1 LGWSDR
7 FATVDLVI
15 STLAGWTTI
24 RRALAPRRRLGV
36 GIAVIGIVA
45 STGGGSCETPSPPVP
60 DSPVTY
66 QATVVETLPHDTGAF
81 TQGLELIDGR
91 FIESTG
97 LYGSSSIRLVD
108 PATGTVLRSKPLL
121 VNFFGEG
128 ATVVPDPVNG
138 DTVWQITWTSGTAFR
153 YRLSDFSVLAQ
164 VAYDGQGW
172 GICHD
177 GRRLIM
183 SDGSDTLTFRDPDT
197 FAVLGTVAVTDEGN
211 AVSSLNELECVQGRV
226 WANLWPTA
234 NIVEI
239 DPDSGAVTGRLD
251 ISDLV
256 PADSIAA
263 SRDNVA
269 NGIAYD
275 DQTGNFYLA
284 GKRWPVL
291 YEVELDPIN

>member
-1 LGWSDR
+1 
-7 FATVDLVI
+7 
-15 STLAGWTTI
+15 
-24 RRALAPRRRLGV
+24 
-36 GIAVIGIVA
+36 
-45 STGGGSCETPSPPVP
+45 
-60 DSPVTY
+60 
-66 QATVVETLPHDTGAF
+66 
-81 TQGLELIDGR
+81 
-91 FIESTG
+91 
-97 LYGSSSIRLVD
+97 
-108 PATGTVLRSKPLL
+108 
-121 VNFFGEG
+121 
-128 ATVVPDPVNG
+128 
-138 DTVWQITWTSGTAFR
+138 
-153 YRLSDFSVLAQ
+153 
-164 VAYDGQGW
+164 
-172 GICHD
+172 
-177 GRRLIM
+177 
-183 SDGSDTLTFRDPDT
+183 
-197 FAVLGTVAVTDEGN
+197 LGTVAVTDEGN